1 VNEHDVLHPGHC
13 ARLCHDS
20 LPNAQHHADVRQESE
35 VAAFDGKATQ
45 TQRARLCNFGSADG
59 GGGLRSVA

>member
-1 VNEHDVLHPGHC
+1 
-13 ARLCHDS
+13 LCHDS

-35 VAAFDGKATQ
+35 VAVFDGKATQ